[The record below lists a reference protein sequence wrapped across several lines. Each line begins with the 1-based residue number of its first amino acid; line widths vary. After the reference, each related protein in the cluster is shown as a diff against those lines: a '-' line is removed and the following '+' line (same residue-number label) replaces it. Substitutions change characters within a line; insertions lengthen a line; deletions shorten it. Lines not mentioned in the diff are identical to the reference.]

1 MAKRRPFGEGDPIPV
16 EDGQMVMGSATPIIE
31 RQDAALAEMRA
42 EIDGMRRQIA
52 VLNDAVILLKRT
64 TGVR

>member
-1 MAKRRPFGEGDPIPV
+1 
-16 EDGQMVMGSATPIIE
+16 MVMGSATPIVE